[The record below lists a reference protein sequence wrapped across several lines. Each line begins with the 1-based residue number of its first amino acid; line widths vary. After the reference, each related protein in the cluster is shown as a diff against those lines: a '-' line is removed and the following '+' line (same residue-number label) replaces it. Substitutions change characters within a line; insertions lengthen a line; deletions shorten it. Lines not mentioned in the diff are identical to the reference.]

1 MFRLSNALK
10 TTGQRFYSTGKEI
23 HYGDRARKLML
34 KGVERTASAVA
45 TTMGPKGRNVILQQ
59 PYGAPKITKDGVT
72 VARSIEFSDN
82 GLNTGAQLVR
92 QVASKTNDI
101 AGDGTTTASVLT
113 HAILKEGLKKVEAGL
128 NPMDLKRGI
137 DKATRIA
144 LQSLT
149 NQSKSITSKE
159 EITQVATISANGDKE
174 IGSLIS
180 NAMEKVGKE
189 GVITVEEGRT
199 LENQLDLVEGL
210 KFDRG
215 YISPYFVTDSKS
227 QKCVLEKPL
236 ILVCDSKISAMN
248 DMVGVLQLALKKE
261 NRPVFVIAE
270 DIEGEALATLIINKL
285 RSGAKVCAV
294 KAPGFGDHRKN
305 NLQDISIVTGST
317 LVSEDL
323 GLKLENVQNNW
334 LGTAEKIIVS
344 KDDTV
349 ILNGQGEKES
359 IEERC
364 EQLRE
369 LLKNPDI
376 SEFEK
381 EKLQERLAKLHG
393 GVAVLK
399 IGGASE
405 VEVGEK
411 KDRVTDAL
419 NATRAAVSEGIVP
432 GGGTALLRSSMEL
445 NDVEVQNLD
454 QKVGVEIIQ
463 RALRVPMNTI
473 ATNAGKEGAVI
484 VEKVLELEDPTHGY
498 NAAMD
503 KFEDLFKAGVIDP
516 TKVVKTA
523 LTSSSSIGSLMI
535 TSESMVIDEPK
546 KEEAQQPQNPHQGM
560 AGMDG
565 MF

>member
-1 MFRLSNALK
+1 MFRFSKALQ
-10 TTGQRFYSTGKEI
+10 TTSLRTYATGKEI
-23 HYGDRARKLML
+23 KYGHKARQLML
-34 KGVERTASAVA
+34 RGVEQTAKAVS
-45 TTMGPKGRNVILQQ
+45 TTMGPKGRNVIIQQ

-113 HAILKEGLKKVEAGL
+113 YAILQEGLMKVAAGL

-137 DKATRIA
+137 DKATKIA
-144 LQSLT
+144 VQSLL

-159 EITQVATISANGDKE
+159 EITQVATISANGDLE

-189 GVITVEEGRT
+189 GVITVEEGKT
-199 LENQLDLVEGL
+199 LDNQLDLVEGL

-215 YISPYFVTDSKS
+215 YISAYFVSDTKS
-227 QKCVLEKPL
+227 QKCVMEKPL
-236 ILVCDSKISAMN
+236 ILIADSKISNMN
-248 DMVGVLQLALKKE
+248 DMVGVLQLVLKKN
-261 NRPVFVIAE
+261 NRPLLVIAE
-270 DIEGEALATLIINKL
+270 DVEGEALATLIVNKL
-285 RSGAKVCAV
+285 RTGAKVCAV

-305 NLQDISIVTGST
+305 NLQDISVVTGGT

-323 GLKLENVQNNW
+323 GLKLEGVQESW
-334 LGTAEKIIVS
+334 LGSAEKVIVS

-369 LLKNPDI
+369 LLKNPDL
-376 SEFEK
+376 SEFES
-381 EKLQERLAKLHG
+381 EKLQERLAKLSG

-419 NATRAAVSEGIVP
+419 NATRAAVSEGIVA
-432 GGGTALLRSSMEL
+432 GGGTALLRASMEL
-445 NDVEVQNLD
+445 NDTETDNFD
-454 QKVGVEIIQ
+454 QKVGVEIVQ
-463 RALRVPMNTI
+463 KALRMPLKTI
-473 ATNAGKEGAVI
+473 ASNAGKEGAVI
-484 VEKVLELEDPTHGY
+484 VEKVLEMNDPSFGY
-498 NAAMD
+498 NAATD

-523 LTSSSSIGSLMI
+523 LTSSASIGSLMI
-535 TSESMVIDEPK
+535 TSESMVIDEPRD
-546 KEEAQQPQNPHQGM
+546 EPQGAQPNMGAM
-560 AGMDG
+560 GGMDG